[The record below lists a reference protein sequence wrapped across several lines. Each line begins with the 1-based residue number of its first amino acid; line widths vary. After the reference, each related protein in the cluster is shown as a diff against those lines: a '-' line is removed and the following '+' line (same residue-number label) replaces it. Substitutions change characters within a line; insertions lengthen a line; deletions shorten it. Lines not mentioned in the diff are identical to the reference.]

1 MLLLKLLASITY
13 SKPTAR
19 ADNSSKQLEPA
30 ARADSSSQLQSIQN
44 FNIFI
49 SEPRTTLGKMS
60 LKVLTLNVFGQFKH
74 KFFNK
79 TEARIPNTGNMWE
92 EERMYGI
99 VENII
104 KPQKYDV
111 ILIQE
116 LWVPRDHDILS
127 EGDVEFPPEVLLQ

>member
-1 MLLLKLLASITY
+1 
-13 SKPTAR
+13 
-19 ADNSSKQLEPA
+19 
-30 ARADSSSQLQSIQN
+30 
-44 FNIFI
+44 
-49 SEPRTTLGKMS
+49 MS